1 MDAFVYVAVRP
12 GRLEDVVVRLQ
23 NANGVRAAVAVVGD
37 WDVLVAVH
45 GADLLS
51 IAQDVI
57 RHIHRI
63 EGIERTLTAPVVPG
77 DVLGLA
83 GGGLRTSV
91 PMQQHGDA
99 CFVHVKAAPGMAAKL
114 VESLADLE
122 DVSAVALIAG
132 EYDLIVEIPYSWE
145 HAARVIVDQVL
156 ALPGVAAT
164 RTLVAIPA
172 LEPADEDRDQFSAW
186 S

>member
-12 GRLEDVVVRLQ
+12 GRLEDVVVRLE

-63 EGIERTLTAPVVPG
+63 DGIERTLTAPVVPG

-99 CFVHVKAAPGMAAKL
+99 CFVHVKAAPGMAARL

>member
-1 MDAFVYVAVRP
+1 MDAFVYVRVRP
-12 GRLEDVVVRLQ
+12 GRVEDVVVRLQ
-23 NANGVRAAVAVVGD
+23 NASGVRAAVAVVGD
-37 WDVLVAVH
+37 WDVLVAAH
-45 GADLLS
+45 GADLLA

-63 EGIERTLTAPVVPG
+63 EGIERTVTAPVVPG
-77 DVLGLA
+77 DVLGIA

-99 CFVHVKAAPGMAAKL
+99 CFVHVKAAPGMAARI
-114 VESLADLE
+114 VESLAELE

-132 EYDLIVEIPYSWE
+132 EYDLIVEVPYAWE
-145 HAARVIVDQVL
+145 HAARVIVDQIL
-156 ALPGVAAT
+156 PLPGVAAT

-172 LEPADEDRDQFSAW
+172 LEPAEEDRDQFSAW

>member
-63 EGIERTLTAPVVPG
+63 DGIERTLTAPVVPG

-99 CFVHVKAAPGMAAKL
+99 CFVHVKAAPGMAARL

>member
-1 MDAFVYVAVRP
+1 VDAFVYVAVRP

-63 EGIERTLTAPVVPG
+63 DGIERTLTAPVVPG

-99 CFVHVKAAPGMAAKL
+99 CFVHVKAAPGMAARL

-132 EYDLIVEIPYSWE
+132 DYDLIVEIPYSWE

>member
-1 MDAFVYVAVRP
+1 VDAFVYVRVTP
-12 GRLEDVVVRLQ
+12 GRVEDVVVRLQ

-37 WDVLVAVH
+37 WDVLVAAH
-45 GADLLS
+45 GPDLLS
-51 IAQDVI
+51 IAEDVI
-57 RHIHRI
+57 RNVHRI
-63 EGIERTLTAPVVPG
+63 EGIERTVTAPVVPG

-99 CFVHVKAAPGMAAKL
+99 CFVHVKAQPAMAAKL
-114 VESLADLE
+114 LESLADLE

-132 EYDLIVEIPYSWE
+132 EYDLIAEVPYPWE
-145 HAARVIVDQVL
+145 HAARVIVDDIL
-156 ALPGVAAT
+156 PLPGVVST
-164 RTLVAIPA
+164 RTLVAIPE
-172 LEPADEDRDQFSAW
+172 LELAEEDRDQFSAW